1 MSRDR
6 LSEDLWGE
14 ALPDSAAKMVQI
26 YVSRLRKVL
35 PGSAIETRG
44 AGYSL
49 NLGADS
55 YDLDR
60 FLELRADG
68 RAALEAGDGA
78 KASRLLGEAIALWR
92 GPALAEFEETFAH
105 VEALRLDELRLSTLE
120 DRIEADLALGRH
132 ADVVAELETLVARHP
147 LRERLRGQLI
157 RALYASDRQAEAL
170 AAYRDARRVLDEEL
184 GIEPSP
190 MLRDLERRVL
200 QQDPTLAPS
209 RPGARNATVVAPTLA
224 SRTRRVVGRERELAD
239 LRTFLADAASGLR
252 RVAFVEGEP
261 GSGKTALV
269 AALLDDEATQPAPRV
284 GYGRCNEQRG
294 AGEPFM
300 PVLDALGRM
309 AREAGGDAVVA
320 ALDRSAP
327 TWLVQMPWLLST
339 DALAALRARLL
350 GATRDSMLREVVEAL
365 EALDQL
371 ADRVVAGPGVYVR
384 VRPEHEQAGRLI
396 A

>member
-1 MSRDR
+1 M
-6 LSEDLWGE
+6 
-14 ALPDSAAKMVQI
+14 
-26 YVSRLRKVL
+26 
-35 PGSAIETRG
+35 
-44 AGYSL
+44 
-49 NLGADS
+49 
-55 YDLDR
+55 
-60 FLELRADG
+60 
-68 RAALEAGDGA
+68 
-78 KASRLLGEAIALWR
+78 
-92 GPALAEFEETFAH
+92 AEFEETFAH

-120 DRIEADLALGRH
+120 DRIEAHLALGRH

-157 RALYASDRQAEAL
+157 RALYASDRQADAL

-209 RPGARNATVVAPTLA
+209 RPGARSATVAVAAAA

-239 LRTFLADAASGLR
+239 LRTFLADAASGRR

-269 AALLDDEATQPAPRV
+269 AALLDDEATQPTPRV
-284 GYGRCNEQRG
+284 GYGRCIEQRG

-309 AREAGGDAVVA
+309 AREAGGNAVVA

-327 TWLVQMPWLLST
+327 TWLVQMPWLLSA
-339 DALAALRARLL
+339 DALAALGPAYWERPGTRCSARWSRRWRRWRRSVRSCSCSTTST
-350 GATRDSMLREVVEAL
+350 GPTTRPSTSSRRSPCATS
-365 EALDQL
+365 
-371 ADRVVAGPGVYVR
+371 
-384 VRPEHEQAGRLI
+384 RPACS
-396 A
+396 